1 MLIVHS
7 EEPMKDLT
15 STGHPHG
22 LSGATSDGQL
32 IGLWLEG
39 RSPHTQRAYTREA
52 QRFLAFVQKPLST
65 VTLADL
71 YDFEHGLEGS
81 PSTRT
86 RAMAAVK
93 SLLSFGQRVGYLP
106 FNVGAAVRLRSGQN
120 RLTER
125 IVGEPDVHRLLA
137 LETNPRNH
145 ALLRFLYVSGLRV
158 SEVVALT
165 WANMVTADEGGYV
178 NVHGKGDKTRVVRI
192 PTGPWAEV
200 AALRPDEA
208 GPDTPVF
215 LSRLGGALDVSAVR
229 RMVSRAAKRAGLEG
243 NVSPHW
249 LRHAHASHALD
260 RGAPISLVQST
271 LGHSSIATTGRYLHA
286 RPGESSG
293 NYLSA

>member
-1 MLIVHS
+1 MQPVHS
-7 EEPMKDLT
+7 VPN
-15 STGHPHG
+15 PHS
-22 LSGATSDGQL
+22 LSGATSDQQL

-52 QRFLAFVQKPLST
+52 QRFLAFVQKPLAT
-65 VTLADL
+65 VTLTDL

-81 PSTRT
+81 AATRT

-93 SLLSFGQRVGYLP
+93 SLLSFGQRVGYLS

-120 RLTER
+120 RLAER

-137 LETNPRNH
+137 LETNSRNH

-158 SEVVALT
+158 SEVAALT
-165 WANMVTADEGGYV
+165 WANMVAADEGGYA

-192 PTGPWAEV
+192 PPGPWAEV
-200 AALRPDEA
+200 SALRANGA
-208 GPDTPVF
+208 GPETPVF
-215 LSRLGGALDVSAVR
+215 VSRLGGALDVSAVR